1 MTGRGVTVGRN
12 GIIAV
17 YSGLSWLRSKGFK
30 PTNKDPCYYTL
41 KAGGEEIHLIC
52 YVDDLAFAGSN
63 ATVLA
68 AFREALQRDFQ
79 MQDMGML
86 NWFLGC
92 EIIQDLAAG
101 TTKLVQTK
109 YINDMLARFDFMSD
123 IQGVDSPS
131 PHNSKPLSKAKC
143 PADPAQA
150 DKDLWWRPFYR
161 PLIGSLLYAAVLS
174 CLGLSPWWPGGS
186 RLNRVKN
193 MNMWNLRK
201 NREQLFICLTQAKS
215 LKMPFLNERIDNVC
229 DYKSFEKSKF

>member
-1 MTGRGVTVGRN
+1 MAEVEK
-12 GIIAV
+12 A
-17 YSGLSWLRSKGFK
+17 LSP
-30 PTNKDPCYYTL
+30 PTKTRATSYYTL

-109 YINDMLARFDFMSD
+109 YINDRGY
-123 IQGVDSPS
+123 Q
-131 PHNSKPLSKAKC
+131 
-143 PADPAQA
+143 
-150 DKDLWWRPFYR
+150 RR
-161 PLIGSLLYAAVLS
+161 
-174 CLGLSPWWPGGS
+174 
-186 RLNRVKN
+186 
-193 MNMWNLRK
+193 
-201 NREQLFICLTQAKS
+201 
-215 LKMPFLNERIDNVC
+215 
-229 DYKSFEKSKF
+229 